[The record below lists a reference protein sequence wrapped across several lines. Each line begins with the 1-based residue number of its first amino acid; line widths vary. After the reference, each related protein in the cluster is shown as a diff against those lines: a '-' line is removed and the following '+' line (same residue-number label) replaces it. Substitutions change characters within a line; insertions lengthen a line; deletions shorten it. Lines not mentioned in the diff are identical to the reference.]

1 MRKMSI
7 TLAYDA
13 ERLTAL
19 RLYLEQKKISLE
31 EELTAALDMLYAKN
45 VPGNVRD
52 FICLRAASTKTE
64 ERRPKPQAGLSEQ
77 PTEGGDDQ

>member
-1 MRKMSI
+1 MRKMTF
-7 TLAYDA
+7 TLSYDA

-31 EELTAALDMLYAKN
+31 EELTAALDMLYAKT

-52 FICLRAASTKTE
+52 FICLRTASLKTG
-64 ERRPKPQAGLSEQ
+64 ERKPKPQTSALEQ
-77 PTEGGDDQ
+77 SAEGGEDD

>member
-1 MRKMSI
+1 MRKMTF
-7 TLAYDA
+7 TLSYDA

-31 EELTAALDMLYAKN
+31 EELTAALDMLYAKT

-52 FICLRAASTKTE
+52 FICLRTASLKTE
-64 ERRPKPQAGLSEQ
+64 DRKPKSHASVAEQ
-77 PTEGGDDQ
+77 PVKGGGDD